1 MWGQLCGA
9 VALLLGPVTRVALY
23 MALLLGPVTTYGTM
37 PDASQ
42 EGVLKQYR
50 SYEDIALFHYTVPPE
65 TSRATWEFASFQA
78 RTRL

>member
-1 MWGQLCGA
+1 MLVMWGQLCGA
-9 VALLLGPVTRVALY
+9 V
-23 MALLLGPVTTYGTM
+23 ALLLGPVTTYGTM

-65 TSRATWEFASFQA
+65 TTRATWEFASFQA
-78 RTRL
+78 RTREHSSNALEKGTV